1 MHITLSL
8 VLPRDE
14 SSIRVVRHICAK
26 ALEEIC
32 TAPETVSDIE
42 IALTEA
48 CANVVEHSGPG
59 DDYGVDVT
67 IDDDTCVIRV
77 IDNGSGIGAAAHDDA
92 PIELTAEGGR
102 GVRLMRALVDRV
114 HFDSKPEDG
123 TVVSLEKRLVF
134 DGVPPPFAVTASG
147 GGVQPHTRGE

>member
-14 SSIRVVRHICAK
+14 SSIPVVRHICAK
-26 ALEEIC
+26 ALDEIC
-32 TAPETVSDIE
+32 ATGDTISDIE

-67 IDDDTCVIRV
+67 IDDSTCVIRV
-77 IDNGSGIGAAAHDDA
+77 VDNGHGIAAPDDE
-92 PIELTAEGGR
+92 PPVDLTSEGGR
-102 GVRLMRALVDRV
+102 GVRLMRALVDTV
-114 HFDSKPEDG
+114 HFESKPQEG

-134 DGVPPPFAVTASG
+134 DRVTAFAAAAARTP
-147 GGVQPHTRGE
+147 QPDPA

>member
-14 SSIRVVRHICAK
+14 SSVPVVRHICAK
-26 ALEEIC
+26 ALQEIC

-48 CANVVEHSGPG
+48 CANVVEHAGPG

-67 IDDDTCVIRV
+67 IDDQTCVIRV
-77 IDNGSGIGAAAHDDA
+77 IDRGRGLSMEDRAERPMD
-92 PIELTAEGGR
+92 LMSEGGR
-102 GVRLMRALVDRV
+102 GMRLMRALVDRV
-114 HFDSKPEDG
+114 HFESRPSEG
-123 TVVSLEKRLVF
+123 TVVCLEKRLVF
-134 DGVPPPFAVTASG
+134 DGVSAMTTAAAALREANG
-147 GGVQPHTRGE
+147 

>member
-14 SSIRVVRHICAK
+14 SSIPVVRHICAK
-26 ALEEIC
+26 ALQEIC
-32 TAPETVSDIE
+32 TAPDTVSDIE

-59 DDYGVDVT
+59 DDYGVEVSINDE
-67 IDDDTCVIRV
+67 TCVIRV
-77 IDNGSGIGAAAHDDA
+77 IDHGHGLVGELDPEA
-92 PIELTAEGGR
+92 PVDLHAEGGR

-114 HFDSKPEDG
+114 HFESKPQAG

-134 DGVPPPFAVTASG
+134 AGASVMVAAAQAG
-147 GGVQPHTRGE
+147 STGN